1 MASED
6 QLAVEGMRIRVGIP
20 VPGLDNIP
28 EIEIFL
34 TETSNGLY
42 EMDEVARLVNVAAV
56 SGWSAAFGFV
66 HSNTEQWRAKAIA
79 HAEQLRSVA
88 LEMHYPKE

>member
-28 EIEIFL
+28 EIEIYL
-34 TETSNGLY
+34 TESSNGL
-42 EMDEVARLVNVAAV
+42 
-56 SGWSAAFGFV
+56 
-66 HSNTEQWRAKAIA
+66 
-79 HAEQLRSVA
+79 
-88 LEMHYPKE
+88 